1 MSLPVAVVITYQAAK
16 PARIESDW
24 ISRSRQ
30 AWNTADMFPGVGRQR
45 MGESMTAT
53 T

>member
-1 MSLPVAVVITYQAAK
+1 MIEMLRKIISGAK
-16 PARIESDW
+16 PARIEPDW

-30 AWNTADMFPGVGRQR
+30 AWNTADMFPGIGRQR